1 MSDAPAPDP
10 SVEFED
16 LLAACIACV
25 AADDDTGLQ
34 ARLARRPDLA
44 ARVREQLAHLEQLG
58 LLERDA
64 PVPERIGGHRILKR
78 LGRGGMG
85 TVYLAADE
93 GGRLVALKLAHLP

>member
-1 MSDAPAPDP
+1 MSDAPA
-10 SVEFED
+10 EYED

-25 AADDDTGLQ
+25 AVGDDAALQ
-34 ARLARRPDLA
+34 ARLAQRPELA

-93 GGRLVALKLAHLP
+93 AGRLVALKLAHLPQ